1 MTNIMLTTNTT
12 TKIIHLIVSVIRI
25 KMALH
30 DGLKNRDDFHIP
42 ISRFPLL
49 DVIPLMMR
57 KNIAPI

>member
-57 KNIAPI
+57 